1 MRLPIK
7 TEQISISFEDI
18 LKGLCFFD
26 CLKNYICNKKIMKIS
41 DKLFSVRTA
50 KKLSKQEVADLL
62 GMDVT
67 TYGRV
72 EAGKRNLEIDKLKLL
87 PDALGIKVEEILD
100 LLEIDRA
107 NTFNITNGENSTG
120 NGIGS
125 IENFYTGNSEA
136 LTEIKNLYTELLQQ
150 KDSMIEYLK
159 QENNELKNLLK
170 K

>member
-1 MRLPIK
+1 MNL
-7 TEQISISFEDI
+7 
-18 LKGLCFFD
+18 
-26 CLKNYICNKKIMKIS
+26 S
-41 DKLFSVRTA
+41 DKLFTTRTT

-87 PDALGIKVEEILD
+87 PETLGIKAEEILD
-100 LLEIDRA
+100 LLEIDKG
-107 NTFNITNGENSTG
+107 NVFNIGNGENASGNASG
-120 NGIGS
+120 NGYV
-125 IENFYTGNSEA
+125 ENIYTENTEN
-136 LTEIKNLYTELLQQ
+136 LVEIKNLYTELLQQ

-159 QENNELKNLLK
+159 KENEELKKLIK